1 MSDGTNIYRFSCYD
15 MKKIICILV
24 CISQILVVYCVK
36 FAFYERDISDIQGFF
51 GLERE
56 KEATFFEITPQSNEF
71 DHKQMI
77 NTMEALSQKFNCTVI
92 RTEQH
97 DSDYI
102 WYLYSPYDIFQYMD
116 ISKISE
122 HDLVYENQLRYDTK
136 QNSLRLFNQDI
147 RLVIQQFQN
156 LNQRF
161 QNLE

>member
-24 CISQILVVYCVK
+24 CLSQILVVYCVK

-97 DSDYI
+97 DSEYI

-147 RLVIQQFQN
+147 RLVI
-156 LNQRF
+156 
-161 QNLE
+161 